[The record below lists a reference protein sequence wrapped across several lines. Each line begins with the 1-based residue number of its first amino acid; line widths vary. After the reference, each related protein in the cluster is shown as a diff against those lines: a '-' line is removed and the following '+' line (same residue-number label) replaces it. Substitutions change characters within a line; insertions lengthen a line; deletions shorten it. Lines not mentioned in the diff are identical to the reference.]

1 MEVGSQ
7 RRLEARNVSSIH
19 PWLPLWRGLGARS
32 VRDHEAPKSYSVNNL
47 QNLVKDHEMIV
58 RLEAFFRLHI
68 TWSVLQRLD
77 QWVNGLM
84 GHQTELF
91 YTQFLQFQF
100 ASCWARCF
108 FALIFASSRPTSSCE
123 LSGGNYEAP

>member
-58 RLEAFFRLHI
+58 RLEAYKPSR
-68 TWSVLQRLD
+68 
-77 QWVNGLM
+77 VNGLM

-91 YTQFLQFQF
+91 YTKFLQFQF

-108 FALIFASSRPTSSCE
+108 CSLIFASSRPTSSCE
-123 LSGGNYEAP
+123 FSGGNYEAP